1 MKTSGYYR
9 FPTIFKDKVVFV
21 SEDDLWQVPAEGGRA
36 IRLTS
41 NLGEVSNPRFSPDG
55 EWLAFTGKEEGQT
68 EVYIMPADG
77 GTENRLT
84 YLGANSSVVG
94 WMDDGNSVLFS
105 SNAAQPFARVYNL
118 WKVSRDGGQPEKLP
132 YGIAHDISYGP
143 EGKSVIGRNTADPA
157 RWKRYRGGTAGV
169 LWIDNTGDG
178 NFELLEGING
188 NFSSPMWLND
198 RIYFLSD
205 HDGIGNLYSVNPNGD
220 DLQQHSNHRNYYA
233 RNASTDGSGIVYHAG
248 AKLYVL
254 SPDAAEPKQIDVE
267 FHSPRVQRN
276 RKFVN
281 SSKYLEEY
289 AIHPDGLALTTT
301 IRGKSFTFPNWEGAV
316 QQLGEP
322 QGVRYRLTQW
332 LHDGDHFVT
341 VSDTSG
347 AERLEIHRKDA
358 AEEIVRLEDLDVG
371 RPIILKPSPVANKV
385 ALTNHRFELFLVD
398 LDNQTSELLDK
409 SKYNR
414 LQGLDWSPDGQWLV
428 YSCSE
433 TQQTMSL
440 KLCNVESGET
450 HLITEPHFR
459 DVQPSFD
466 PDGKFI
472 YFLSYREFNPVY
484 DSMYFDLNFPKGM
497 RPFLVS
503 LQKET
508 ASPFV
513 PEPKT
518 PSATTDTDST
528 DTNNGKTTEVQIDF
542 DGIERR
548 IEQFPV
554 PEGRYEQ
561 IQGVKGKVLF
571 TSVPVKGSLDRDIFS
586 GTPDADATLLYY
598 DFENQKKE
606 TVAKNVTS
614 FKVSQK
620 SETLVYRSKNKLRV
634 LAISK
639 DSTNKSKSSK
649 PSRETGWIDLNRV
662 KVAVEPAAEWQ
673 QMFREIW
680 RLQKEHFWN
689 PEMSGVD
696 WEKVYQRYSPL
707 LDLVASRSEF
717 SDIVWE
723 MQGELGT
730 SHAYEI
736 GGDYRTPPMYRQGFL
751 GADLEYSKKEDGY
764 KITNIVQGD
773 SWSSD
778 ADSPLNSLGANV
790 SEGDVLVA
798 VGNQNLSETTTPQEL
813 LVNQAGLEVQLT
825 VRKKG
830 KKKPQNLVVKA
841 LKNETN
847 ARYRNWVE
855 SNRKQVH
862 DATDG
867 KVGYVHV
874 PNMGPVGYAEFHRY
888 YLAEVD
894 RDALI
899 VDVRF
904 NGGGHVSQLILE
916 KLARKRVGYD
926 LQRWGAPQ
934 PYPEESVIGPIVA
947 LTNEHAGSDGDIFSH
962 VFKMMN
968 IGTLIGKRTWGGVIG
983 IWPRHHLVDGS
994 ITTQPEFSHWFQDV
1008 GWGVENYG
1016 TDPNIEV
1023 EITPQDY
1030 AADIDPQL
1038 EKSIEVVMTQLKENP
1053 VKLPEF
1059 KDKPDLSLPE

>member
-1 MKTSGYYR
+1 METSGYYR
-9 FPTIFKDKVVFV
+9 YPTVFQDNVVFV
-21 SEDDLWQVPAEGGRA
+21 SEDDLWQVPVSGGRS

-41 NLGEVSNPRFSPDG
+41 NLGEVTSPRFSPDG
-55 EWLAFTGKEEGQT
+55 KWLAFTGKEEGHT
-68 EVYIMPADG
+68 EVYIMPGDG
-77 GTENRLT
+77 GTEKRLT
-84 YLGANSSVVG
+84 YLGATSTVVG
-94 WMDDGNSVLFS
+94 WTDQGKSVLFS
-105 SNAAQPFARVYNL
+105 SNAAQPFTRVYNL
-118 WKVSRDGGQPEKLP
+118 WKVTIDGGQPEKLP

-143 EGKSVIGRNTADPA
+143 DGKSVIGRNTADPA

-178 NFELLEGING
+178 QFKLLEGING

-205 HDGIGNLYSVNPNGD
+205 HEGIGNLYSVNPGGN
-220 DLQQHSNHRNYYA
+220 DLQKHSNHKEYYA
-233 RNASTDGSGIVYHAG
+233 RNASTDGNQIIYHAG
-248 AKLYVL
+248 AKLYL
-254 SPDAAEPKQIDVE
+254 FDPDAKEAEQITIK

-289 AIHPDGLALTTT
+289 TIHPDGLALTTT

-316 QQLGEP
+316 QQLGET

-332 LHDGDHFVT
+332 LHDGEHFVT
-341 VSDTSG
+341 VSDSSG
-347 AERLEIHRKDA
+347 VERLEVHSKDIS
-358 AEEIVRLEDLDVG
+358 EKPKRLEDLDVG
-371 RPIILKPSPVANKV
+371 RPILMKSSPLENKV

-398 LDNQTSELLDK
+398 LDKKTSELLDK
-409 SKYNR
+409 SKFSR
-414 LQGLDWSPDGQWLV
+414 LQGLDWSPDGKWLV
-428 YSCSE
+428 YSCGE

-440 KLCNVESGET
+440 KLCNVKSGET
-450 HLITEPHFR
+450 HLITEPRFR

-497 RPFLVS
+497 RPFLIS

-508 ASPFV
+508 PSPFV
-513 PEPKT
+513 PEPRT
-518 PSATTDTDST
+518 PSESTDSESSET
-528 DTNNGKTTEVQIDF
+528 KHSKDQPVQIDF

-554 PEGRYEQ
+554 PEGRYEK
-561 IQGVKGKVLF
+561 IIGVQGKVLF
-571 TSVPVKGSLDRDIFS
+571 TSVPVQGSLDRDIFS
-586 GTPDADATLLYY
+586 GTPSADATLFYY

-620 SETLVYRSKNKLRV
+620 SETMVYRSKNKLRV

-639 DSTNKSKSSK
+639 ESSNKSKSTK
-649 PSRETGWIDLNRV
+649 ANRETGWIDLNRV
-662 KVAVEPAAEWQ
+662 KVAVEPAREWQ

-696 WEKVYQRYSPL
+696 WDKVYNRYSPL
-707 LDLVASRSEF
+707 LDRVASRSEF
-717 SDIVWE
+717 SDLVWE

-751 GADLEYSKKEDGY
+751 GADLEYSKQADGY
-764 KITNIVQGD
+764 KITNIVHGD
-773 SWSSD
+773 SWNND
-778 ADSPLNSLGANV
+778 ADSPLNSLGANMTK
-790 SEGDVLVA
+790 GDVLLA
-798 VGNQNLSETTTPQEL
+798 IGNQKLSETTTPQEL

-825 VRKKG
+825 IRKKG
-830 KKKPQNLVVKA
+830 KKKPQHLVVKA
-841 LKNETN
+841 LKNETT
-847 ARYRNWVE
+847 ARYRDWVE
-855 SNRKQVH
+855 SNRQQVH

-916 KLARKRVGYD
+916 KLARERVGYD

-934 PYPEESVIGPIVA
+934 PYPEESVIGPVVA

-968 IGTLIGKRTWGGVIG
+968 IGTLIGKRTWGGVVG

-994 ITTQPEFSHWFQDV
+994 ITTQPEFSHWFKDV

-1023 EITPQDY
+1023 DITPQDY
-1030 AADIDPQL
+1030 AAGQDPQL
-1038 EKSIEVVMTQLKENP
+1038 EKSIDVILKQLEENP
-1053 VKLPEF
+1053 PQLPKFE
-1059 KDKPDLSLPE
+1059 DKPDLSLPE